1 MSADEPMSRSQAVS
15 SAFAAASA
23 AIAAASVP
31 SVAFADGAKSAA
43 TQSRARGIY
52 GARLEGLR
60 PSVDKGDAAAVLAE
74 KNAFSLF
81 NSGVYSTNKE
91 KFATAEGLAKDV
103 LKAAE
108 AGDAAGLKSAYATY
122 MKYTVIKSG
131 FKDSDS
137 GQGLGSE
144 FDYKRG

>member
-15 SAFAAASA
+15 SAFAAAGA

-31 SVAFADGAKSAA
+31 SVAFADGAKSSA

-52 GARLEGLR
+52 GARLEGLKS
-60 PSVDKGDAAAVLAE
+60 SVDKGDAAAVLAE
-74 KNAFSLF
+74 KNAFILF
-81 NSGVYSTNKE
+81 NSGVYSTDKS
-91 KFATAEGLAKDV
+91 KFATADGLAKDV

-108 AGDAAGLKSAYATY
+108 AGDAAGLKSAYAAY
-122 MKYTVIKSG
+122 MKYTLVKSG
-131 FKDSDS
+131 FKDEES